1 MRSQGLISAALVA
14 VGLLNL
20 ACDKHDQGPGGH
32 GHGEKEEEEPR
43 SNAVTVWAERHELFI
58 EYRLPVAGKPVK
70 FIAHVT
76 DMKEMQARTE
86 GSVTFVFKLGSEPLE
101 HTAPE
106 VARPGIYLPEITFP
120 RAGDWSWTM
129 RIPQDGKDWTVELP
143 AIKVYASQAEID
155 ALPPEPED
163 DGGGISFLKEQQWK
177 IPFRSLPVEKRDLVE
192 RVRISAEVSALP
204 WARASVIAPAAGRL
218 TPADGGSLPK
228 PGEKV
233 EAGQVV
239 ARIEPLLSGAD
250 LLAIEGQRYQLE
262 AQSRELLVKMAEVE
276 SGEIQ
281 AKVRLEQ
288 AEKSLARVQKLV
300 SDGAKSPR
308 ELEEADFA
316 LRGAKAE
323 LEAAAAVKKVYAD
336 TIERIGKG
344 TSRDYSAGFPVIEVR
359 APISG
364 QVTELSAVSGQHVE
378 AGATLFGIVDLSQ
391 MSVRARLP
399 EADLARVA
407 PGMPAKAWMV
417 QDRARVL
424 DIGKA
429 IRISPE
435 VDPRTR
441 TVGVEFAVE
450 NASGDLRSGL
460 ALTVL
465 IETRRKE
472 AAFAIPETAI
482 VDEDGKPIAF
492 VHSEGETC
500 ERRDLVLG
508 IRDAGWVQVVSG
520 LEEGERVV
528 TIGAQAVRLS
538 SMSSTI
544 PAHGHAH

>member
-1 MRSQGLISAALVA
+1 MRFKALIPAAFVA
-14 VGLLNL
+14 AGLLIT
-20 ACDKHDQGPGGH
+20 ACDRHDHGPGGH
-32 GHGEKEEEEPR
+32 GHGGKAEEEPR

-70 FIAHVT
+70 FITHVT
-76 DMKEMQARTE
+76 DMTEMQARTE
-86 GSVTFVFKLGSEPLE
+86 GPVTFVFRLGSEPLE
-101 HTAPE
+101 HTAPA

-120 RAGDWSWTM
+120 KAGEWSWTM
-129 RIPQDGKDWTVELP
+129 RIPQGGKDWTAELP

-155 ALPPEPED
+155 ALPPEPGD

-192 RVRISAEVSALP
+192 RVRLAADVVTLP
-204 WARASVIAPAAGRL
+204 WARASVVAPAAGRL
-218 TPADGGSLPK
+218 GPADGKSLPK

-250 LLAIEGQRYQLE
+250 LLTIEGQRFQLE

-276 SGEIQ
+276 SGEIR
-281 AKVRLEQ
+281 AKVRLDQ

-300 SDGAKSPR
+300 PEGAKSPR

-323 LEAAAAVKKVYAD
+323 LEAAAAVRKVYAD
-336 TIERIGKG
+336 TIERIAKG
-344 TSRDYSAGFPVIEVR
+344 SSRNYSAGFPAIEVR

-364 QVTELSAVSGQHVE
+364 QVTDLSVVSGQHVE
-378 AGATLFGIVDLSQ
+378 AGATLFAIVDLAQ
-391 MSVRARLP
+391 MQVQARLP

-407 PGMPAKAWMV
+407 PGMPAKAWIA
-417 QDRARVL
+417 QDRARVFDL
-424 DIGKA
+424 GKA
-429 IRISPE
+429 IRISPD

-450 NASGDLRSGL
+450 NASGELRSGL

-465 IETRRKE
+465 VETRRKE
-472 AAFAIPETAI
+472 AALAIPDSAI

-508 IRDAGWVQVVSG
+508 IRDAGWVQVISG